1 MMGDDESLTF
11 LAKEDDSGKAFALLA
26 VVVVLGLAFHAYT
39 FFIVKE
45 NDIVNKY
52 TMSEFVVSF
61 EETSLQGSDST
72 LIADGETDTFTLSRD
87 MIDATASQMMAKII
101 LTVSYEETSGQ
112 VADPCD
118 EVQAQI
124 PPNGMVA
131 DWQHP
136 DNVLADA
143 NDDCETMTLVV
154 HVYPGYTGETV
165 REEGETAAHWEAMWT
180 NASHGSGLLELQ
192 VSVDTNEA
200 PGSFLPGSSDDS
212 EEVTVHW
219 TVELFEVKVEAAP
232 MM

>member
-1 MMGDDESLTF
+1 
-11 LAKEDDSGKAFALLA
+11 
-26 VVVVLGLAFHAYT
+26 
-39 FFIVKE
+39 
-45 NDIVNKY
+45 
-52 TMSEFVVSF
+52 
-61 EETSLQGSDST
+61 
-72 LIADGETDTFTLSRD
+72 

-212 EEVTVHW
+212 EEVTVQW
-219 TVELFEVKVEAAP
+219 TVELFEVKVEAAS
-232 MM
+232 MV

>member
-1 MMGDDESLTF
+1 MSDDRSLAF
-11 LAKEDDSGKAFALLA
+11 LAKEDDSGKAIALLT
-26 VVVVLGLAFHAYT
+26 VVVVLGLTFHAYS
-39 FFIVKE
+39 FFVIK
-45 NDIVNKY
+45 NDEILNKY
-52 TMSEFVVSF
+52 TEPVFSVTYQESSV
-61 EETSLQGSDST
+61 QGSDST

-87 MIDATASQMMAKII
+87 MIDVTASQMMAKII

-136 DNVLADA
+136 DNVLGDA

-212 EEVTVHW
+212 EEVTVQW
-219 TVELFEVKVEAAP
+219 TVELFEVKVEAAS
-232 MM
+232 MV

>member
-1 MMGDDESLTF
+1 MSDDRSLAF
-11 LAKEDDSGKAFALLA
+11 LAKEDDSGKAIALLT
-26 VVVVLGLAFHAYT
+26 VVVVLGLTFHAYS
-39 FFIVKE
+39 FFVIK
-45 NDIVNKY
+45 NDEILNKY
-52 TMSEFVVSF
+52 TEPVFSVTYQESSV
-61 EETSLQGSDST
+61 QGSDST

-87 MIDATASQMMAKII
+87 MIDVTASQMMAKII

-154 HVYPGYTGETV
+154 HIYPGYTGETV

-212 EEVTVHW
+212 EEVTVQW
-219 TVELFEVKVEAAP
+219 TVELFEVEVEAAP

>member
-1 MMGDDESLTF
+1 MSDDRSLAF
-11 LAKEDDSGKAFALLA
+11 LAKEDDSGKAIALLT
-26 VVVVLGLAFHAYT
+26 VVVVLGLTFHAYS
-39 FFIVKE
+39 FFVIK
-45 NDIVNKY
+45 NDEILNKY
-52 TMSEFVVSF
+52 TEPVFSVTFQES
-61 EETSLQGSDST
+61 SLQGSDST

-87 MIDATASQMMAKII
+87 MIDATASQMMARII

-180 NASHGSGLLELQ
+180 NASHGSGLLELR

-212 EEVTVHW
+212 EEVTVQW

>member
-1 MMGDDESLTF
+1 MSDDRSLAF
-11 LAKEDDSGKAFALLA
+11 LAKEDDSGKAIALLT
-26 VVVVLGLAFHAYT
+26 VVVVLGLTFHAYS
-39 FFIVKE
+39 FFVIK
-45 NDIVNKY
+45 NDEILNKY
-52 TMSEFVVSF
+52 TEPVFSVTFQES
-61 EETSLQGSDST
+61 SLQGSDST
-72 LIADGETDTFTLSRD
+72 LIADDETETFTLSRD
-87 MIDATASQMMAKII
+87 MIDATASQMMARII

-212 EEVTVHW
+212 EEVTVQW

>member
-1 MMGDDESLTF
+1 MSDDRSLAF
-11 LAKEDDSGKAFALLA
+11 LAKEDDSGKAIALLT
-26 VVVVLGLAFHAYT
+26 VVVVLGLTFHAYS
-39 FFIVKE
+39 FFVIK
-45 NDIVNKY
+45 NDEILNKY
-52 TMSEFVVSF
+52 TEPVFSVTFQES
-61 EETSLQGSDST
+61 SLQGSDST

-87 MIDATASQMMAKII
+87 MIDATASQMMARII

-212 EEVTVHW
+212 EEVTVQW
-219 TVELFEVKVEAAP
+219 TVELFEVKVEGAP

>member
-1 MMGDDESLTF
+1 MSDDRSLAF
-11 LAKEDDSGKAFALLA
+11 LAKEDDSGKAIALLT
-26 VVVVLGLAFHAYT
+26 VVVVLGLTFHAYS
-39 FFIVKE
+39 FFVIK
-45 NDIVNKY
+45 NDEILNKY
-52 TMSEFVVSF
+52 TEPVFSVTYQESSV
-61 EETSLQGSDST
+61 QGSDST

-87 MIDATASQMMAKII
+87 MIDVTASQMMAKII

-192 VSVDTNEA
+192 VSVDTNQA

-212 EEVTVHW
+212 EEVTVQW